1 MLCRVSSLGLIGLNS
16 YLVGVEVD
24 VSKGLPSFE
33 LVGLPDAA
41 VKESRERVRAALKN
55 CGFNFPT
62 GKIVINLAPA
72 SVKKAGPL
80 YDLPIFLGV
89 LKASGQINVSL
100 QSSCFLGELS
110 LGGEVRRCIGILPMV
125 LKAKEIG
132 FKNIFVPK
140 ENELEASVVSGIK
153 CFGISNVQQLVNFLT
168 GKIKL
173 KSSVFKNF
181 NFANSVFDFDFRD
194 VKGQKF
200 AKRALEIA
208 AAGGHNVLMIGSPGA
223 GKSMLAKRLPSIL
236 PVLSFNEAIEVTKVH
251 SVAGEVLANCA
262 LITTRPFR
270 SPHHT
275 ISVAGLAGGGVNIKP
290 GELSMAHRGVL
301 FLDELPE
308 FKRDV
313 KEILRQPM
321 EDGKITISRAN
332 LCVTYPC
339 SVMVVAAMN
348 PCPCGYF
355 GHPKKQCGC
364 SRYQVEKYLSK
375 VSGPLLDR
383 LDLHVDVAPIEFSD
397 LNSSSD
403 LEESS
408 ESIRQRVEK
417 ARKIQQ
423 QRYRNLNFFENGKLS
438 AANLKNFC
446 ILTSSAK
453 RTLELAF
460 TKMGMSVR
468 TYSKIL
474 KVSRTIAD
482 LAEQEQIS
490 SEHILES
497 LQYRGFDNKY
507 WNSGQQF

>member
-1 MLCRVSSLGLIGLNS
+1 MLSRVASLGLVGLDS

-41 VKESRERVRAALKN
+41 VKESRERVRASLKN
-55 CGFNFPT
+55 CGFDFPV

-72 SVKKAGPL
+72 NVKKAGPV
-80 YDLPIFLGV
+80 YDLPIFLGI
-89 LKASGQINVSL
+89 LKSSGQISANL

-110 LGGEVRRCIGILPMV
+110 LGGDVRRCDGVLPMV
-125 LKAKEIG
+125 LKAKQSG

-140 ENELEASVVSGIK
+140 GNEMEASVVSGIN
-153 CFGISNVQQLVNFLT
+153 CFGVSKVQQLVDFLA
-168 GKIKL
+168 GKKVIKRA
-173 KSSVFKNF
+173 VFQNLSF
-181 NFANSVFDFDFRD
+181 DSPVFDFDFSD

-208 AAGGHNVLMIGSPGA
+208 AAGGHNVLLIGSPGA

-236 PVLSFNEAIEVTKVH
+236 PTLSFDEAVEITKIH
-251 SVAGEVLANCA
+251 SVAGEVPSDCA
-262 LITTRPFR
+262 LVRTRPFR

-275 ISVAGLAGGGVNIKP
+275 ISAAGLAGGGANIKP
-290 GELSMAHRGVL
+290 GELSMAHGGVL

-321 EDGKITISRAN
+321 EDGKITISRASFS
-332 LCVTYPC
+332 VTYPC

-355 GHPKKQCGC
+355 GHPKRQCGC

-383 LDLHVDVAPIEFSD
+383 LDLHVDVAPIEFTD
-397 LNSSSD
+397 LNSGAFV
-403 LEESS
+403 EESS
-408 ESIRQRVEK
+408 AEIRHRVEE
-417 ARKIQQ
+417 ARKIQN
-423 QRYRNLNFFENGKLS
+423 QRYAKLS
-438 AANLKNFC
+438 FSENSKLTASYLKKFC
-446 ILTSSAK
+446 ILTSSAQK
-453 RTLELAF
+453 TLELAF
-460 TKMGMSVR
+460 SNMGMSAR

-482 LAEQEQIS
+482 LAGQDQIS

-497 LQYRGFDNKY
+497 LQYRGADGKY
-507 WNSGQQF
+507 WNN

>member
-1 MLCRVSSLGLIGLNS
+1 MLCRVASLGLVGLNG

-24 VSKGLPSFE
+24 VSRGLPSFE

-55 CGFNFPT
+55 CGFNFPV

-72 SVKKAGPL
+72 SVKKAGPV
-80 YDLPIFLGV
+80 YDLPIFLGI
-89 LKASGQINVSL
+89 LKSSGQINANL

-110 LGGEVRRCIGILPMV
+110 LGGEIRRCNGVLPMV
-125 LKAKEIG
+125 LNAKQNG
-132 FKNIFVPK
+132 FKNVFVPK
-140 ENELEASVVSGIK
+140 ENELEASVVSEIN
-153 CFGISNVQQLVNFLT
+153 CFGISNVKQLVDFLT
-168 GKIKL
+168 GKIKI
-173 KSSVFKNF
+173 KRAVCKNF
-181 NFANSVFDFDFRD
+181 NFSAPVFDFDFSD

-208 AAGGHNVLMIGSPGA
+208 AAGGHNVLLIGSPGA

-236 PVLSFNEAIEVTKVH
+236 PALNFDEAVEITKIH
-251 SVAGEVLANCA
+251 SVAGEVGPNCA
-262 LITTRPFR
+262 LVWQRPFR

-275 ISVAGLAGGGVNIKP
+275 ISAAGLAGGGVAIKP
-290 GELSMAHRGVL
+290 GELSMAHGGVL

-332 LCVTYPC
+332 LTVTYPC

-355 GHPKKQCGC
+355 GHPKRQCSC
-364 SRYQVEKYLSK
+364 SRNQVEKYLSK

-383 LDLHVDVAPIEFSD
+383 LDLHVDVAPIEFND
-397 LNSSSD
+397 LNCGTNS
-403 LEESS
+403 EEKSTA
-408 ESIRQRVEK
+408 IRRRVEQ
-417 ARKIQQ
+417 AREIQQ
-423 QRYRNLNFFENGKLS
+423 QRYANLNFSENSKLPAAQLKQFCVLTGS
-438 AANLKNFC
+438 A
-446 ILTSSAK
+446 T

-460 TKMGMSVR
+460 SNMGMSAR

-474 KVSRTIAD
+474 KVARTIAD
-482 LAEQEQIS
+482 LAGQEQIS
-490 SEHILES
+490 SEHVLES
-497 LQYRGFDNKY
+497 LQYRGSDSKY
-507 WNSGQQF
+507 WGE